1 MRKILSEQFW
11 NLFRVI
17 ALVIIIGICCGGIF
31 VIEDVSAAPSSPIK
45 VQYDGKTRHNIKI
58 EVGKATTNY
67 VSYTLT
73 DKGKINSATWSS
85 SNKTI
90 MQITTT
96 AGKNGTSKCK
106 FKGIKEGHAVL
117 KLTVK
122 TTKNKKNYT
131 YTESVGISVYT
142 NIKDMYCVSYAIP
155 ETYIYRGATTEQF
168 EVDPGIGSEYRKKA
182 FFNIQ
187 YQCGGYYYVQK
198 VCEPI
203 WSNGSIVKTITNPS
217 LMNNI
222 YTDGTV
228 SGFVKKS
235 HVSTSISDLIY
246 GIELT
251 STYQN
256 YPLNYEKKLVAST
269 TPVDIPVTFKWSSSN
284 SSVVEVSND
293 GVMKTRDSGN
303 ATITVWYGN
312 FEIKR
317 NIRVTGLLEYDAQN
331 KKTIIND
338 NLETVIREL
347 GKHISYSNLLPTD
360 DVPYDVAFDIK
371 ADPCALCN
379 TKDRYFESF
388 DIFNTN
394 CYGYVVNRWGFCPDG
409 NDQYGGVGFTPGIV
423 SGTYDNE
430 MFDCA
435 GNIAELV
442 KNDVEYMGG
451 EAVILEGSDNNS
463 NYPVDE
469 NHYLIAIRTNGA
481 YYSHL
486 YDYHFMIKR
495 NDEWYFKDGLKGD
508 ILKLKNYQAPDSVLW
523 NAEYKDYGDGYMA
536 GSLGRYV
543 GQTQYMVI
551 SKLPISITQSDY

>member
-1 MRKILSEQFW
+1 MRKILSKQFL

-17 ALVIIIGICCGGIF
+17 ALVIIIGVYCGGTF
-31 VIEDVSAAPSSPIK
+31 EIESVNAASSSPIK
-45 VQYDGKTRHNIKI
+45 VQYDGTTRHNMKI
-58 EVGKATTNY
+58 EVGKATANY

-85 SNKTI
+85 SNNSI
-90 MQITTT
+90 MQITTRT
-96 AGKNGTSKCK
+96 GQNGTLKCK

-142 NIKDMYCVSYAIP
+142 DIKDMYCVSYAIP

-168 EVDPGIGSEYRKKA
+168 EVEAGKGTEFRNRA
-182 FFNIQ
+182 FYNIL
-187 YQCGGYYYVQK
+187 YQCGDYYYVQK

-203 WSNGSIVKTITNPS
+203 WSNGNIVRTITDPS
-217 LMNNI
+217 CMNNI
-222 YTDGTV
+222 YMDGTV

-235 HVSTSISDLIY
+235 HVSTSITNLIY
-246 GIELT
+246 GIDLT
-251 STYQN
+251 STHQN

-269 TPVDIPVTFKWSSSN
+269 TPVNIPVTFKWSSSDTN
-284 SSVVEVSND
+284 VIEVSND
-293 GVMKTRDSGN
+293 GVMKTQGPGKT
-303 ATITVWYGN
+303 TITVSYGN

-317 NIRVTGLLEYDAQN
+317 NIRVIGLLEYDAQN

-338 NLETVIREL
+338 NPDTIIREL
-347 GKHISYSNLLPTD
+347 RKHTSYSSLLPTD

-394 CYGYVVNRWGFCPDG
+394 CYGYVINRWGFCPDG
-409 NDQYGGVGFTPGIV
+409 NNQYGGVGFDPGDI
-423 SGTYDNE
+423 SGTFDIE
-430 MFDCA
+430 MLDCA
-435 GNIAELV
+435 ANIAELV
-442 KNDVEYMGG
+442 KNDIEYMGG
-451 EAVILEGSDNNS
+451 EAEILGGNDNNP
-463 NYPVDE
+463 NYPTDE

-481 YYSHL
+481 YYSYL

-523 NAEYKDYGDGYMA
+523 NAAYADYGDGYMA
-536 GSLGRYV
+536 GNPRRYV
-543 GQTQYMVI
+543 GRTQYMVI
-551 SKLPISITQSDY
+551 SKLPISITYKD